1 MLGSIVQTEDVV
13 DGFKLL
19 GVELRWL
26 SVEEL
31 ARYNAELEP
40 DRSPTS
46 KGGGGWGGRLTLG
59 IRVAEIR
66 LNLGGTVLPA
76 VEVVGPSVPHPEIH
90 P

>member
-40 DRSPTS
+40 DRSPIL
-46 KGGGGWGGRLTLG
+46 KA
-59 IRVAEIR
+59 VAV
-66 LNLGGTVLPA
+66 GAAGLPS
-76 VEVVGPSVPHPEIH
+76 GSG
-90 P
+90 

>member
-1 MLGSIVQTEDVV
+1 MLWSIVQTEDVV
-13 DGFKLL
+13 DGFKRLSMA
-19 GVELRWL
+19 LRWF
-26 SVEEL
+26 S
-31 ARYNAELEP
+31 AGELEP

-66 LNLGGTVLPA
+66 LNIGGTVLPA
-76 VEVVGPSVPHPEIH
+76 VEVVGPSVPRPEIH